1 MMFTL
6 GQIAEHIGA
15 QLRGDAD
22 YVVDGVATLAS
33 ATSSNLSFLAN
44 SKYRTQLASARAGV
58 VVLSA
63 EDAESWSGNALIAR
77 NPYLAYA
84 KAAAL
89 LHPQPVS
96 ELGVHASAQV
106 HASAKVSDQVSIG
119 AGAVIAAEVSIGAKT
134 TISAGVVLAESVV
147 IGENCWIGPNVTILH
162 HCQLGN
168 NVVVESGTV
177 IGSEGF
183 GWAKD
188 GARWVKVP
196 QIGRVII
203 GNDVSIGA
211 NCCLDRGAIED
222 TVIEDGVK
230 LDNFVQISHNVRIG
244 QHTAMAGHSGVA
256 GSTQVGQSCTI
267 AGMAGVAGH
276 LTLADNVHVT
286 AMTLVSRSLSAP
298 GVYSGNLPVE
308 ENALWRKNVARFR
321 QLEAMAKR
329 LKALE
334 KQAASQQ
341 DNAEKAIND

>member
-33 ATSSNLSFLAN
+33 ATSSHLSFLAN

-89 LHPQPVS
+89 LHPQPAAAQ
-96 ELGVHASAQV
+96 GVHVSAQV

-134 TISAGVVLAESVV
+134 TISAGVVLAEGVV

-188 GARWVKVP
+188 GSRWVKVP

-222 TVIEDGVK
+222 TIIEDGVK
-230 LDNFVQISHNVRIG
+230 LDNLIQISHNVRIG
-244 QHTAMAGHSGVA
+244 QNTAMAGHSGVA

-286 AMTLVSRSLSAP
+286 AMTLVSRSLSTP

-334 KQAASQQ
+334 KQTLAQQ
-341 DNAEKAIND
+341 DNA